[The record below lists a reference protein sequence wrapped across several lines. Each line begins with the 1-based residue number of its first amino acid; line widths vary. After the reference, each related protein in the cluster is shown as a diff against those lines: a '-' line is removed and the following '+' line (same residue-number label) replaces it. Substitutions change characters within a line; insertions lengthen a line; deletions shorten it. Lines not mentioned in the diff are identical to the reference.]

1 MSELRFGSLCL
12 ISINES
18 TRPFA
23 LFMLLGCMVLWWWLA
38 QFNYGFLFR
47 KPLCLF
53 VRPSLM
59 IAELIIVTR
68 IPYLSLYRP
77 LSHPFSIISFS
88 SWGTLVHSTVFHYRR
103 ASESFHILPA
113 FSASF
118 LGLMHWF
125 LFGAVFLRCSDQKF
139 SGQHEYTVDGFI
151 ALKKLSCSV
160 FLIISNVL
168 MLLFWLRL
176 EAAAF
181 RELATMTP
189 RFSF

>member
-88 SWGTLVHSTVFHYRR
+88 SWGTLVHSTVFHYKKGFR
-103 ASESFHILPA
+103 ILPY
-113 FSASF
+113 SSC
-118 LGLMHWF
+118 
-125 LFGAVFLRCSDQKF
+125 LFCLFPRADALVF
-139 SGQHEYTVDGFI
+139 VWDGFFEMQWSEVQCSTWI
-151 ALKKLSCSV
+151 YSGWIYSIKKT
-160 FLIISNVL
+160 FLLCFPNN
-168 MLLFWLRL
+168 F
-176 EAAAF
+176 
-181 RELATMTP
+181 
-189 RFSF
+189 